1 MFLIVYIHTL
11 YSIDDRCKGLFA
23 YTEAV
28 PIVMQLIL
36 NFPQKLLAKELAA
49 LAINMSLN
57 AKNAEM
63 MSSQRGLQHLIDRVI
78 QTKDVNVSISVR
90 CYSMCIHV
98 YMVCNFTTVLMIAN
112 ALTRSMQYRC
122 LLSYLVCIVLW
133 HSNNQLMLLHDNSA
147 QLIKTV
153 RNISQWTY
161 QLQASQAS
169 PEREYKYKY
178 TLWSPLIEQ
187 LLDITV
193 EPDTSHD
200 ILIEIL
206 GILCNMTQLDLPKG
220 VTWCDVLSN
229 YLLDAFLCKL
239 LVPGM
244 SQLDVVLEVIMLV
257 GVIAHDTDA
266 AKILATT
273 NIVRALQNVLG
284 NSSSS
289 GSGSNSMDAHYD
301 AEIQLQLMFT
311 MWRLMMIKETREQ
324 VMYNT
329 RAVTDM
335 LEALESEHASIRHM
349 ADQCLDL
356 VIEFDRL
363 DTGHVGELGEQVKR
377 QRFTMHNREW
387 LQAIASTN

>member
-1 MFLIVYIHTL
+1 M
-11 YSIDDRCKGLFA
+11 
-23 YTEAV
+23 
-28 PIVMQLIL
+28 
-36 NFPQKLLAKELAA
+36 
-49 LAINMSLN
+49 
-57 AKNAEM
+57 
-63 MSSQRGLQHLIDRVI
+63 
-78 QTKDVNVSISVR
+78 
-90 CYSMCIHV
+90 
-98 YMVCNFTTVLMIAN
+98 
-112 ALTRSMQYRC
+112 
-122 LLSYLVCIVLW
+122 
-133 HSNNQLMLLHDNSA
+133 
-147 QLIKTV
+147 KTV

-161 QLQASQAS
+161 QLQANQAS
-169 PEREYKYKY
+169 PEREYKHKH

-187 LLDITV
+187 LLDLAV
-193 EPDTSHD
+193 APDTSHD

-229 YLLDAFLCKL
+229 YSLDTFLCKL

-244 SQLDVVLEVIMLV
+244 SQTDIVLEVIMLV

-266 AKILATT
+266 AKLLSTS

-289 GSGSNSMDAHYD
+289 CSTGKGSGSDAHYD

-335 LEALESEHASIRHM
+335 LDALESKHRSIRHM

-363 DTGHVGELGEQVKR
+363 ETGHVGELGEQVKR

-387 LQAIASTN
+387 LQAVYTTAAN